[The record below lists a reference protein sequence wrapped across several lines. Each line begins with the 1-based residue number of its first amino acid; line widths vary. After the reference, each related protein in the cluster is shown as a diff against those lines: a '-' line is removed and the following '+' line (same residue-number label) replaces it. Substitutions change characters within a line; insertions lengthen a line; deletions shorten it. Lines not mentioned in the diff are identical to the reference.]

1 MTLINEPKDRETFL
15 YINKLACN
23 VFKIIA
29 CGIYNNEIIVNL
41 LCFYTFDMHVLVNKV
56 YEKILNLVVNICLNT
71 AYILIYVGFFK
82 LLT

>member
-1 MTLINEPKDRETFL
+1 M
-15 YINKLACN
+15 
-23 VFKIIA
+23 
-29 CGIYNNEIIVNL
+29 

-82 LLT
+82 LKLYISYENQMCYMIVHYDTSFMIMI